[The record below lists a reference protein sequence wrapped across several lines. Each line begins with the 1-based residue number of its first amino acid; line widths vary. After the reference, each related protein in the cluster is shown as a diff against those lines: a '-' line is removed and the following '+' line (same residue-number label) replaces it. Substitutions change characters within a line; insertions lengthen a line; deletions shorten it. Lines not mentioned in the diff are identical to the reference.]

1 MFYILD
7 MDFAIEVIQRRHEM
21 DSLNSCLQLGSLEA
35 DFVVAYQIG
44 GGGGFIQRQ
53 NGIHSIGKKGVKRR
67 GKNYSE
73 SQVSKLT

>member
-7 MDFAIEVIQRRHEM
+7 MDFAIEVIQCRHEM

-44 GGGGFIQRQ
+44 GGGSFRDRMAFIQL
-53 NGIHSIGKKGVKRR
+53 VKR
-67 GKNYSE
+67 E
-73 SQVSKLT
+73 

>member
-7 MDFAIEVIQRRHEM
+7 MDFAIEVIQRTHEM

-35 DFVVAYQIG
+35 DFVVAYQI
-44 GGGGFIQRQ
+44 GGGFIQRQ

>member
-7 MDFAIEVIQRRHEM
+7 MDFAIEVIQCRHEM

-44 GGGGFIQRQ
+44 GGSFRDRMAFIQL
-53 NGIHSIGKKGVKRR
+53 VKR
-67 GKNYSE
+67 E
-73 SQVSKLT
+73 

>member
-44 GGGGFIQRQ
+44 GGF
-53 NGIHSIGKKGVKRR
+53 HSETEWHSF
-67 GKNYSE
+67 NW
-73 SQVSKLT
+73 

>member
-44 GGGGFIQRQ
+44 GGGFIQRQ

-73 SQVSKLT
+73 SRVSKLT

>member
-44 GGGGFIQRQ
+44 GV
-53 NGIHSIGKKGVKRR
+53 HSETEWHSF
-67 GKNYSE
+67 NW
-73 SQVSKLT
+73 

>member
-44 GGGGFIQRQ
+44 GGGV
-53 NGIHSIGKKGVKRR
+53 HSETEWHSF
-67 GKNYSE
+67 NW
-73 SQVSKLT
+73 

>member
-44 GGGGFIQRQ
+44 GGGVSFRDRMAFIQL
-53 NGIHSIGKKGVKRR
+53 VKR
-67 GKNYSE
+67 E
-73 SQVSKLT
+73 

>member
-44 GGGGFIQRQ
+44 GGVSFRDRMAFIQL
-53 NGIHSIGKKGVKRR
+53 VKR
-67 GKNYSE
+67 E
-73 SQVSKLT
+73 